1 MDDLSRHN
9 SRPNPSTD
17 PYQWEGLTGWKSYR
31 MLRPGRG
38 MYWDVRRRLPYYWS
52 DITDGFNYRTF
63 AGTIRIYFVK
73 YVLTLEQ
80 HKPVL
85 DSTSN

>member
-1 MDDLSRHN
+1 MEQQARLSG
-9 SRPNPSTD
+9 RPDPTTD
-17 PYQWEGLTGWKSYR
+17 PYTREGTTGWKSYR

-52 DITDGFNYRTF
+52 DIVDGFNYRTF

-73 YVLTLEQ
+73 
-80 HKPVL
+80 
-85 DSTSN
+85 

>member
-1 MDDLSRHN
+1 
-9 SRPNPSTD
+9 
-17 PYQWEGLTGWKSYR
+17 

-73 YVLTLEQ
+73 Y
-80 HKPVL
+80 
-85 DSTSN
+85 DRR